1 MPVEG
6 ADRVIAAFRRFPQAV
21 RDRMKDALPDA
32 AAPILNDMRVLTP
45 VDGNNPGP
53 HARDG
58 LAMIVDDDGLAVR
71 IGLPNPQLA
80 SQYFWFRY
88 LDGGTAGGEVT
99 YRRAGSTTLHTMR
112 VPARPALN
120 IRQRALD
127 GNLAE
132 IDRTLRAAIV
142 AGLDQAT

>member
-6 ADRVIAAFRRFPQAV
+6 ADRVIAAFRRAPQAV

-32 AAPILNDMRVLTP
+32 AAPILNDMRFMTP
-45 VDGNNPGP
+45 VDPANPGP

-58 LAMIVDDDGLAVR
+58 LVLIVDDDGLTVR
-71 IGLPNPQLA
+71 IGLPTAALA
-80 SQYFWFRY
+80 SEYFWFRF

-132 IDRTLRAAIV
+132 VERTLRAAIV

>member
-6 ADRVIAAFRRFPQAV
+6 ADRVIAAFRRAPEAV
-21 RDRMKDALPDA
+21 RQRMKDALPDA
-32 AAPILNDMRVLTP
+32 AAPILNDMRAMTP
-45 VDGNNPGP
+45 VDADNPGP

-58 LAMIVDDDGLAVR
+58 LALIVDDDGLTVR
-71 IGLPNPQLA
+71 IGLPTAALA
-80 SQYFWFRY
+80 AAYFWFRF

-112 VPARPALN
+112 VPARPPLN

-132 IDRTLRAAIV
+132 VDRTLRAAII